1 MVGFQ
6 FALINFWKFRI
17 SGKRN
22 KFKEAEALCKRALDI
37 REKCLGSSHPD
48 VAKQLNN
55 LALLCQNQGKY
66 DEVESYY
73 RRAIEIYIKTL
84 GIDDPNVAKT
94 KNNLAS
100 AYLKQQK
107 YKEAEQIYKDVLTRA
122 QEKEC
127 LNKPPLIS
135 QQQQETQKCQQ
146 SKNGTTAGG
155 NYDAQGGWYKTILTD
170 QPTVTTTLKNL
181 SLLYRRQ
188 GKYEAAETLEN
199 CAAKARKDP
208 QAILQALNFVKQTN
222 LATHQQQPPA
232 PSWVFFGFFSLY
244 HSEQWNISID
254 HSKFAFFS
262 KNLVFIFNSLESLLL
277 ILISFFSALLLIS
290 FAMYMFTVSKA
301 ISSPNKQKTHFSF

>member
-1 MVGFQ
+1 MNCFY
-6 FALINFWKFRI
+6 L
-17 SGKRN
+17 GKRN
-22 KFKEAEALCKRALDI
+22 KFKEAEILCKRALEI
-37 REKCLGSSHPD
+37 REKCLGALHPD

-66 DEVESYY
+66 DDVESYY
-73 RRAIEIYIKTL
+73 KRAIEIYIKTL

-122 QEKEC
+122 QEKD
-127 LNKPPLIS
+127 LSNKAS
-135 QQQQETQKCQQ
+135 AATQQQENQT
-146 SKNGTTAGG
+146 GTASG
-155 NYDAQGGWYKTILTD
+155 NYDAQGGWYKTILSD

-208 QAILQALNFVKQTN
+208 QAIIQALNIVKQTN
-222 LATHQQQPPA
+222 LNTQQQQQQPP
-232 PSWVFFGFFSLY
+232 
-244 HSEQWNISID
+244 
-254 HSKFAFFS
+254 
-262 KNLVFIFNSLESLLL
+262 
-277 ILISFFSALLLIS
+277 
-290 FAMYMFTVSKA
+290 
-301 ISSPNKQKTHFSF
+301 SSSTS

>member
-1 MVGFQ
+1 MLNIL
-6 FALINFWKFRI
+6 ALVYRDQSKFKEAAALLNDALSIREKTLGHDHPAVAATLNNLAVLY
-17 SGKRN
+17 GKRN
-22 KFKEAEALCKRALDI
+22 KFKEAEILCKRALEI
-37 REKCLGSSHPD
+37 REKCLGPLHPD

-73 RRAIEIYIKTL
+73 KRAIEIYIKTL

-122 QEKEC
+122 QEKE
-127 LNKPPLIS
+127 LTNKS
-135 QQQQETQKCQQ
+135 AAETQQQENQ
-146 SKNGTTAGG
+146 SG

-188 GKYEAAETLEN
+188 GKYEAAEILEN
-199 CAAKARKDP
+199 CATKARKDP
-208 QAILQALNFVKQTN
+208 QAILQALNIVKQTN
-222 LATHQQQPPA
+222 LNTQQ
-232 PSWVFFGFFSLY
+232 
-244 HSEQWNISID
+244 
-254 HSKFAFFS
+254 
-262 KNLVFIFNSLESLLL
+262 
-277 ILISFFSALLLIS
+277 
-290 FAMYMFTVSKA
+290 
-301 ISSPNKQKTHFSF
+301 SSTS

>member
-122 QEKEC
+122 QEKES
-127 LNKPPLIS
+127 LDKPPLIS
-135 QQQQETQKCQQ
+135 QQQQQETQKSQQ

-232 PSWVFFGFFSLY
+232 PSWVFFLIFFLY
-244 HSEQWNISID
+244 HSEQWNMSID
-254 HSKFAFFS
+254 HSKFACFF
-262 KNLVFIFNSLESLLL
+262 
-277 ILISFFSALLLIS
+277 
-290 FAMYMFTVSKA
+290 
-301 ISSPNKQKTHFSF
+301 